1 MKIQRKK
8 VCQTFTLIIY
18 FSVSLA
24 WMYPS
29 LANAE
34 NSDLTTF
41 GDIMQIALPAAGLVG
56 TFIADDPEGRY
67 QWAKSVGGGAVT
79 VQVWK
84 VVVDKTRP
92 DSQGSSSFPSGHTFG
107 AFSGASFINRR
118 YGLLWGIPAYA
129 CAIVTGYSR
138 VDADAHFWDDVVAGA
153 STAMMFN
160 WYFTSP
166 YSERVSLMPAEMGDG
181 YGMKL
186 TITDSTG
193 SSDKDKKG
201 PPSVIKY
208 PTYTYLFRFGPVWQ
222 DKNVVRAPNQGG
234 TEFDFND
241 YENIDEPM
249 TTSDIYLD
257 VKLAE
262 RHQVVLGFAPYE
274 NRDRSVSTDEFTFG
288 DQVFPANGE
297 TLSSSYRLFELRAQ
311 YSYGLLYD
319 DYYSLFVGGGLA
331 WEKVSI
337 KIGQGNDIYNPNLY
351 EKVDDTV
358 FLPYIYLRGGYYFTE
373 KVEGFV
379 EMDGIA
385 LNEDKIF
392 NLMAG
397 ANYHFN
403 QHWYAGAGYA
413 YSYRQIDTDVLF
425 NEFQFQGIL
434 AHVAYTF

>member
-1 MKIQRKK
+1 MKVQHKFLNCI
-8 VCQTFTLIIY
+8 
-18 FSVSLA
+18 SLMLGIA
-24 WMYPS
+24 IVLSWAFPVAGS
-29 LANAE
+29 AE
-34 NSDLTTF
+34 DSDLRSF
-41 GDIMQIALPAAGLVG
+41 GDVMQFALPAAGLVG

-67 QWAKSVGGGAVT
+67 QWAWAVGGTAAT

-84 VVVDKTRP
+84 VAADKARP
-92 DSQGSSSFPSGHTFG
+92 DAQGSSSFPSGHTSG
-107 AFSGASFINRR
+107 AFSGAAFINRR
-118 YGLLWGIPAYA
+118 YGPWWGIPAYA

-166 YSERVSLMPAEMGDG
+166 YSERMSLMPAEMGDG

-193 SSDKDKKG
+193 SSAKEKKG
-201 PPSVIKY
+201 PPPVIKY
-208 PTYTYLFRFGPVWQ
+208 PTYTYIFRFGPAWQ
-222 DKNVVRAPNQGG
+222 DKNVVRAPNLGG
-234 TEFDFND
+234 TEFDFDD

-249 TTSDIYLD
+249 TTSDISLD

-262 RHQVVLGFAPYE
+262 RHQLVFGFAPYE
-274 NRDRSVSTDEFTFG
+274 NRDRSISTEDFTFG
-288 DQVFPANGE
+288 NTVFPGDGS
-297 TLSSSYRLFELRAQ
+297 TVSSSYRLFELRAH
-311 YSYGLLYD
+311 YGYGLLLD
-319 DYYSLFVGGGLA
+319 DKYSLFLGGGLA

-337 KIGQGNDIYNPNLY
+337 KIGQGDDLYNLDPY

-358 FLPYIYLRGGYYFTE
+358 VLPYLYLRGGYYFTE

-385 LNEDKIF
+385 LDDDKIF

-397 ANYHFN
+397 ANFHFN
-403 QHWYAGAGYA
+403 RHWYAGAGYA
-413 YSYRQIDTDVLF
+413 YSYRQIDTDALY
-425 NEFQFQGIL
+425 NEFQFQGL
-434 AHVAYTF
+434 LGHVAYTF